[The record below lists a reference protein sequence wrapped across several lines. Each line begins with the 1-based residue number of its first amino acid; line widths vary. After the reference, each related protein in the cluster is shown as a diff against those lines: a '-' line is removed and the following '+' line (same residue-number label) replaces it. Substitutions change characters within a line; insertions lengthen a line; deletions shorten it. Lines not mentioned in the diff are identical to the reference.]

1 MFNPLTPSDLVGQ
14 MSRLLREAAR
24 APEAPDPYRSAQL
37 LAGYSI
43 GKYLAAELAEGERLR
58 SWLREALAGEL
69 EGAGLPEAA
78 DGARHA
84 FGAAELGERTAA
96 LLEDPRLNPELR
108 ARLQGLL
115 REMSER
121 EVATLAAAARP

>member
-14 MSRLLREAAR
+14 MSRLLRDAAR
-24 APEAPDPYRSAQL
+24 APVAPDPYQSAQL

-58 SWLREALAGEL
+58 SWLGDALAGEL
-69 EGAGLPEAA
+69 ERAGLPEAA

-84 FGAAELGERTAA
+84 VDAAELGERTAA

-108 ARLQGLL
+108 ARLRGLL

>member
-14 MSRLLREAAR
+14 MARLLRAASR
-24 APEAPDPYRSAQL
+24 ASEAPDPYESAQL

-58 SWLREALAGEL
+58 SWFRESLAGEL
-69 EGAGLPEAA
+69 DRADLPEAA
-78 DGARHA
+78 GEARQAVDAGDLGA
-84 FGAAELGERTAA
+84 RTAA
-96 LLEDPRLNPELR
+96 LLEDPHLDPELR
-108 ARLQGLL
+108 SRLHGLL
-115 REMSER
+115 SEVCAR